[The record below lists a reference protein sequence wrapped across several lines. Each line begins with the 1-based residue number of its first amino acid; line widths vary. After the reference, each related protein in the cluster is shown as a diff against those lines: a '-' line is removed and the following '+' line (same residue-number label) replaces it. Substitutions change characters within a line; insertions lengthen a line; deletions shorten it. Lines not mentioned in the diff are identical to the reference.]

1 MSTKKLL
8 LGILVIL
15 LFGGAGY
22 ALLGGFNNPEIKQ
35 ITTSE
40 IYVAGKEYKGSVK
53 SEQFGVLF
61 QEAGKLVEEKK
72 IAGEPGGIYFNDPEK
87 YKDSIHAFIGV
98 VISDPKMTLPAGYEL
113 KTLPAGKK
121 AVQGSINAHYLLAP
135 NKLFPAI
142 FNYAKNN
149 KIALQDYF
157 VERYPDTRH
166 AEAIVFE
173 QEK

>member
-1 MSTKKLL
+1 MNTKKLL
-8 LGILVIL
+8 IGIFVIL
-15 LFGGAGY
+15 LLGGAGY
-22 ALLGGFNNPEIKQ
+22 GWLGGFSNPEIKQ

-53 SEQFGVLF
+53 SDKFGELF
-61 QEAGKLVEEKK
+61 LEAGKLVEEKK
-72 IAGEPGGIYFNDPEK
+72 LAGNPGGIYYNDPEK
-87 YKDSIHAFIGV
+87 HKDSINAFIGV
-98 VISDPKMTLPAGYEL
+98 VISDPKMTLPAGYAVR
-113 KTLPAGKK
+113 TIPAGKK

-142 FNYAKNN
+142 FNYAKNKN
-149 KIALQDYF
+149 ILLQDFF